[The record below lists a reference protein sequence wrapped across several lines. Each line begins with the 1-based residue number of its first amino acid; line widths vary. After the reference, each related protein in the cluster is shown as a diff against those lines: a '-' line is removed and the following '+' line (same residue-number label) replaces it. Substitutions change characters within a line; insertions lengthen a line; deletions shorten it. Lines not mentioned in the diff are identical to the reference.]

1 MNTHRIFSLTVYVA
15 ALALSQAAF
24 SQPKVKSS
32 LCNHDNAVEM
42 IRQQIDATKTFD
54 DTKQRISVLIRSA
67 DLLWP
72 YRQQRA
78 RAAFGEA
85 FELAIL
91 NFKNKGDNPKSEG
104 PALSVSTLDQRYLV
118 IGAIAKRDVN
128 WATRLTEQLLKEES
142 KRTEEATAKTSQGD
156 MATAAKLLDA
166 AAYLLPSNVNAARQF
181 ARRSLSYPAT
191 LGLPIFLYKL
201 AEVDQPGADHLYG
214 EAFAAY
220 RNEPMNEF
228 LYLSAYPFGND
239 REAGDMPS
247 YTIYRVPPTFVR
259 RNSLQRLFLEM
270 LLLRS
275 QQALANSQAGGTQI
289 SDTRQIW
296 LALTRLEPQ
305 VQQLL
310 PDLVSAT
317 QQARGTV
324 FALLSQDSQQRVTR
338 SIANQNQ
345 PKKTFDEQVEAAEK
359 QANVD
364 ERDRL
369 LVFAVLRA
377 PDTETLDRVVGVVEK
392 ISDSTIR
399 QQLLNWFYFS
409 RSTTAIKDKQLDE
422 ARRRASKV
430 EELDQRAYLYSEIAE
445 ESLKTIENQTQ
456 ARELLDEVIAAAA
469 KAPNT
474 IVTART
480 LLAAA
485 FLYTK
490 VDMNRAV
497 SVIGEAIE
505 SINRLEEPDFSRQVV
520 MRKIEG
526 KDFGAYAAFQTPGFD
541 PENALREL
549 ARIDFDTALYQV
561 NNFDDKYLRALTTL
575 TLAQL
580 CLQSHQRLGKESQ
593 KARL

>member
-1 MNTHRIFSLTVYVA
+1 MNTHRIVSLSIYIT
-15 ALALSQAAF
+15 ALAF
-24 SQPKVKSS
+24 SQTVFSQPRVKSS
-32 LCNHDNAVEM
+32 LCNHDNAVEI

-54 DTKQRISVLIRSA
+54 DTRQRISVLIRSA

-72 YRQQRA
+72 YRQQKA
-78 RAAFGEA
+78 RDAFAEA
-85 FELAIL
+85 LELATV
-91 NFKNKGDNPKSEG
+91 NFNTQGDNQKKESPT
-104 PALSVSTLDQRYLV
+104 LSVPTPDQRYLV
-118 IGAIAKRDVN
+118 IGAIARRDLG
-128 WATRLTEQLLKEES
+128 WATTLTEQLLKEDS
-142 KRTEEATAKTSQGD
+142 KRAEEATAKASQGL
-156 MATAAKLLDA
+156 ATAAKLLDA
-166 AAYLLPSNVNAARQF
+166 AHSLLPANVSAATQF
-181 ARRSLSYPAT
+181 ARRSLSYPAS

-201 AEVDQPGADHLYG
+201 GEVDQLAADSLYR
-214 EAFAAY
+214 EAVAAY
-220 RNEPMNEF
+220 RNGSMNEF

-247 YTIYRVPPTFVR
+247 YTIYRVPVGFVR
-259 RNSLQRLFLEM
+259 RNALQRLFIEM

-275 QQALANSQAGGTQI
+275 QQAIASSEVGATQI
-289 SDTRQIW
+289 SERRQIW

-305 VQQLL
+305 VQQFL
-310 PDLVSAT
+310 PDLLSAT

-324 FALLSQDSQQRVTR
+324 FPLLTQDSQQRVTR

-345 PKKTFDEQVEAAEK
+345 PKKSFAEQLEAVEK
-359 QANVD
+359 QTNVA

-369 LVFAVLRA
+369 LVFAVLGA
-377 PDTETLDRVVGVVEK
+377 PETEPLERVVAVAEK

-399 QQLLNWFYFS
+399 QQLLNWFYFG
-409 RSTTAIKDKQLDE
+409 RSKSAIKDKQLDE

-430 EELDQRAYLYSEIAE
+430 VELDQRAYLYSEIAE
-445 ESLKTIENQTQ
+445 ESLKTIENQMQ
-456 ARELLDEVIAAAA
+456 ARELLEEVMSAAA

-497 SVIGEAIE
+497 SVIGDAIK
-505 SINRLEEPDFSRQVV
+505 SINRLVAPDFSSNIV

-526 KDFGAYAAFQTPGFD
+526 KDFGAYATFQTPGFD

-561 NNFDDKYLRALTTL
+561 SSFNDKYLRALTTL

-580 CLQSHQRLGKESQ
+580 CLEPPRSQRK
-593 KARL
+593 K